1 MGLWTTIRRAFWS
14 EEKPARVPLGPI
26 RGRYDAYSGTTNANH
41 WLNADALDADAAN
54 SLTVRRKIARHAR
67 YEVGNNGQ
75 GKGVQLTHANYVI
88 GRGPKL
94 RVQSPDPA
102 QNAKV
107 EAAWVRWCKRVKFAR
122 KLRTAV
128 KAKVCDGEAFL
139 QVIDNPR
146 IAEVALDVRGIEC
159 EQVSSPYLPFS
170 EPGYIDGIRFD
181 EAGNP
186 LWYDV
191 LKQHPGGLFTA
202 YGQQA
207 DRVPARFMF
216 HLFRGDR
223 PGEHRAVSELSPTL
237 NLFAQ
242 SRRYREATVAAA
254 ENIANWSILLK
265 TQQMPNDG
273 GDTVTAMSSYP
284 MEKGMMVGLPGG
296 YDAFQPKAEQPS
308 ATYESF
314 TRSNTCEQARPLN
327 MPYNIAAADSS
338 GYSFSGGRLDHLTYF
353 VSVDVEQADI
363 EDLVLD
369 PLFDLWWSIAAPRIG
384 WTPYD
389 QTPPHTWDWPAKPDI
404 QPVDTANA
412 RKTDLSTGTTHRRRI
427 AAEDGYDL
435 DDEDSQA
442 AADLGMTVEEYR
454 REFFRVAL
462 AGGSTPAREPDSG
475 DEPPMPPRN
484 RLSKSNGKVRV

>member
-1 MGLWTTIRRAFWS
+1 
-14 EEKPARVPLGPI
+14 
-26 RGRYDAYSGTTNANH
+26 
-41 WLNADALDADAAN
+41 
-54 SLTVRRKIARHAR
+54 
-67 YEVGNNGQ
+67 
-75 GKGVQLTHANYVI
+75 
-88 GRGPKL
+88 
-94 RVQSPDPA
+94 
-102 QNAKV
+102 
-107 EAAWVRWCKRVKFAR
+107 
-122 KLRTAV
+122 
-128 KAKVCDGEAFL
+128 
-139 QVIDNPR
+139 
-146 IAEVALDVRGIEC
+146 
-159 EQVSSPYLPFS
+159 
-170 EPGYIDGIRFD
+170 
-181 EAGNP
+181 
-186 LWYDV
+186 
-191 LKQHPGGLFTA
+191 
-202 YGQQA
+202 
-207 DRVPARFMF
+207 
-216 HLFRGDR
+216 
-223 PGEHRAVSELSPTL
+223 
-237 NLFAQ
+237 
-242 SRRYREATVAAA
+242 
-254 ENIANWSILLK
+254 
-265 TQQMPNDG
+265 
-273 GDTVTAMSSYP
+273 
-284 MEKGMMVGLPGG
+284 
-296 YDAFQPKAEQPS
+296 
-308 ATYESF
+308 
-314 TRSNTCEQARPLN
+314 

-442 AADLGMTVEEYR
+442 ASDLGMTVEEYR

>member
-1 MGLWTTIRRAFWS
+1 MGLWTAIRRVFWS
-14 EEKPARVPLGPI
+14 DEKRASLPLGPV

-67 YEVGNNGQ
+67 YEVNNNGQ

-94 RVQSPDPA
+94 RVQSPDPVE
-102 QNAKV
+102 NAKV
-107 EAAWVRWCKRVKFAR
+107 EAAWTRWCKRVKFAR

-139 QVIDNPR
+139 QIIDNPR

-207 DRVPARFMF
+207 ARVPARFMF

-265 TQQMPNDG
+265 TQAMPN
-273 GDTVTAMSSYP
+273 
-284 MEKGMMVGLPGG
+284 
-296 YDAFQPKAEQPS
+296 
-308 ATYESF
+308 
-314 TRSNTCEQARPLN
+314 RS
-327 MPYNIAAADSS
+327 
-338 GYSFSGGRLDHLTYF
+338 
-353 VSVDVEQADI
+353 
-363 EDLVLD
+363 
-369 PLFDLWWSIAAPRIG
+369 
-384 WTPYD
+384 
-389 QTPPHTWDWPAKPDI
+389 
-404 QPVDTANA
+404 
-412 RKTDLSTGTTHRRRI
+412 
-427 AAEDGYDL
+427 
-435 DDEDSQA
+435 
-442 AADLGMTVEEYR
+442 EER
-454 REFFRVAL
+454 
-462 AGGSTPAREPDSG
+462 G
-475 DEPPMPPRN
+475 
-484 RLSKSNGKVRV
+484 